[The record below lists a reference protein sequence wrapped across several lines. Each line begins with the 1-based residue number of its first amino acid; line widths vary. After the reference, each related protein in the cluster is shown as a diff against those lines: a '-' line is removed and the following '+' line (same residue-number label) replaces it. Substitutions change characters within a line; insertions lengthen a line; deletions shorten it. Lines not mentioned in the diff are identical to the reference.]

1 MGRVY
6 NFAAGPSMLPLEVLK
21 QIQED
26 LLDYKGSGMSVMEM
40 SHRSKVY
47 QEIFNHTKE
56 QFIKVMNVP
65 DTHEVLFLSGG
76 ATSEFSMVPLNLA
89 GDSNK
94 ASYAITGRFSGNAYK
109 EAKKYV
115 DVNVAYDGTNEG
127 FHRIPRQEEL
137 NIDEDS
143 SYFHYCANNT
153 IYGTE
158 WKYIPETRVNLVC
171 DMSSNIASKP
181 VDISKYALIYA
192 GAQKNIAP
200 AGVTIVIIRKDLL
213 GKAKANTPI
222 MYDYKVQADADSM
235 YNTPPCFQIYVIGL
249 VMDWIESIGGVEEL
263 EKRNTLKANLL
274 YEAVDNSKLFK
285 CHADKDSRSNMN
297 VTFRSN
303 NEELDAKFV
312 KEAASLGLLNLKGHK
327 AVGGIRASIYNAMP
341 IEGVEELVKFIKKFD
356 EVNS

>member
-56 QFIKVMNVP
+56 QFKKVMNVP

-137 NIDEDS
+137 NIDNDS

-158 WKYIPETRVNLVC
+158 WKYIPETKVNLVC

-200 AGVTIVIIRKDLL
+200 AGVTIVIVRKDLL
-213 GKAKANTPI
+213 GKAKVNTPI

-285 CHADKDSRSNMN
+285 CHADKGSRSNMN

-303 NEELDAKFV
+303 SDELDAKFV

>member
-285 CHADKDSRSNMN
+285 CRADKDSRSNMN